1 MNKVMFKS
9 AILSVMLCML
19 LFTAIAYVVAEEEEE
34 AGVSST
40 GFAYGNNGEIM
51 VAGCAGEYNNGV
63 LTDVS
68 WRAALYASG
77 SATFVSQTYTFNA
90 NGAIL
95 SSGSTANPD
104 VYISY
109 FPGPY
114 NSASAQTTGYFTRNN
129 GSIYNIGSTPLA
141 SIP

>member
-1 MNKVMFKS
+1 MFKS
-9 AILSVMLCML
+9 AILSVMLCIL

-34 AGVSST
+34 EAGVSSIT
-40 GFAYGNNGEIM
+40 FAYGDHGEIM

-77 SATFVSQTYTFNA
+77 SATFVYQTYTFRA
-90 NGAIL
+90 NGAVL
-95 SSGSTANPD
+95 KTGSTSIPD
-104 VYISY
+104 EYLVYW
-109 FPGPY
+109 PGSY

-129 GSIYNIGSTPLA
+129 GIYAVGPTPLA